1 MENKHDINITDYE
14 DVKKYYEDFKDLFEK
29 GEKEQARQMMSELL
43 EKLETNVSVRK
54 AGSVSRNDVIAMSGS
69 KDDEREIYISL
80 NHVMEYYIY
89 AYYFKPECDVKCTEI
104 PYGEYYRTYGGLC
117 MELGKYNAAK
127 EAYIHA
133 IEWNPVDL
141 DSILGLAECY
151 KYIGK
156 LERYVAVTVQGYRYC
171 CTRATMARYYRNMG
185 YYNLSKY
192 KTELARACYIYS
204 NIYYHTDN
212 ADSELKYLEQALNDN
227 TPDMD
232 IRSMQKLFDENGIE
246 PGPQSDTIGV
256 VYRVGELMMKDGDN
270 RLAKDCFSIVYDITQ
285 EKALE
290 GLLNEL

>member
-127 EAYIHA
+127 
-133 IEWNPVDL
+133 
-141 DSILGLAECY
+141 
-151 KYIGK
+151 
-156 LERYVAVTVQGYRYC
+156 
-171 CTRATMARYYRNMG
+171 
-185 YYNLSKY
+185 
-192 KTELARACYIYS
+192 
-204 NIYYHTDN
+204 
-212 ADSELKYLEQALNDN
+212 
-227 TPDMD
+227 
-232 IRSMQKLFDENGIE
+232 
-246 PGPQSDTIGV
+246 
-256 VYRVGELMMKDGDN
+256 
-270 RLAKDCFSIVYDITQ
+270 
-285 EKALE
+285 
-290 GLLNEL
+290 